1 MKTLTGIKPTGKLH
15 MGNYFGAIKPLLEMD
30 GDVYLFIAD
39 LHSLTVEHE
48 NLGKDVE
55 HIAKALIAF
64 SGKKKITIYKQ
75 SDFPQLTELFWIL
88 TNLTTIPQLELGH
101 AFKDSDKKNI
111 GILLYPVLMASD
123 ILLPDADIVPV
134 GKDQEQHLEMSR
146 ELARKFN
153 NRYGKFFKEPKAK
166 LVVESESIIGT
177 DGENKMSKS
186 LNNTIPI
193 FSDEEEIKKSIM
205 SIKTD
210 STAQGSP
217 CDPNNTVNE
226 LLKLVSSEEEMK
238 EVQNK
243 CKEGSITYKELKE
256 LLFERFIKYF
266 SPAREKYNS
275 LSASDVDKV
284 LSSSYKEIN
293 KLFEDRL
300 NEIRSL
306 VNKS

>member
-193 FSDEEEIKKSIM
+193 FSDEEEIRKSIM

>member
-101 AFKDSDKKNI
+101 AFKDSDKNNI

-193 FSDEEEIKKSIM
+193 FSDEEEIRKSIM

>member
-48 NLGKDVE
+48 TLGKDVE

-193 FSDEEEIKKSIM
+193 FSDEEEIRKSIM

>member
-101 AFKDSDKKNI
+101 AFKDSDKNNI

>member
-15 MGNYFGAIKPLLEMD
+15 MGNYFGAIKPLLDMD

-111 GILLYPVLMASD
+111 GVLLYPVLMASD

-193 FSDEEEIKKSIM
+193 FSDEEEIRKSIM

>member
-39 LHSLTVEHE
+39 LHSLTIEHE

-64 SGKKKITIYKQ
+64 SCKKKITIYKQ

-193 FSDEEEIKKSIM
+193 FSDEEEIRKSIM

>member
-30 GDVYLFIAD
+30 GEVYLFIAD

-193 FSDEEEIKKSIM
+193 FSDEEEIRKSIM

>member
-48 NLGKDVE
+48 TLGKDVE